1 MGCQSAIA
9 EQILAR
15 EGDYLLV
22 LKANHPTAY
31 AARLHALALVVGRV
45 LVPVEGRRVINPP
58 RSSPRKAPSRPAGL
72 PPSQPGSRVSSPI
85 PSRLSGISPG
95 SPASAGPCLPGIPP

>member
-1 MGCQSAIA
+1 MEDRFWAWCGLPLEGVGSGEQHRDSGAMGCQSAIA

-31 AARLHALALVVGRV
+31 AARLHALALGRHGRLYGYVGLKR
-45 LVPVEGRRVINPP
+45 ESGRCGDDERG
-58 RSSPRKAPSRPAGL
+58 RCDDRQHEA
-72 PPSQPGSRVSSPI
+72 
-85 PSRLSGISPG
+85 
-95 SPASAGPCLPGIPP
+95 